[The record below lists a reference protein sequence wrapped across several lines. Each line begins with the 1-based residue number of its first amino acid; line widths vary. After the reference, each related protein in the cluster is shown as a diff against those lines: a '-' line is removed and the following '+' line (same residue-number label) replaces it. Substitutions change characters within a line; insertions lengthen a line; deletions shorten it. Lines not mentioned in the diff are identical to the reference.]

1 MSRFE
6 ALPALTDMML
16 DREEILAIK
25 RNELVP
31 VLDNQYGLNHY
42 ADALIQAQ
50 SVLLNG
56 VDPHLTQQL
65 SHTIEQLIQALAE
78 SKKYLK
84 SNSSKIVIKITLFS
98 KLLYLVIFIA

>member
-31 VLDNQYGLNHY
+31 VLDNQVVF
-42 ADALIQAQ
+42 QK
-50 SVLLNG
+50 VC
-56 VDPHLTQQL
+56 
-65 SHTIEQLIQALAE
+65 
-78 SKKYLK
+78 
-84 SNSSKIVIKITLFS
+84 
-98 KLLYLVIFIA
+98 